1 MLVPHLFFFRGF
13 DLGGFLDPRLWM
25 DMGAVGKLNCC
36 GELGGKVGAEH
47 SSVGMESNR
56 QR

>member
-1 MLVPHLFFFRGF
+1 MLVPRLFFFRGF